1 MIITTLFYFPFVYLA
16 IVILKNYHLCYKIYR
31 FWAWSILLPIGIIP
45 SRKMKGK
52 LPEKNG
58 YIIVSNHTSQLDIV
72 VPYTLLG
79 EHFSFLAKKELKK
92 VPLFR
97 TNFRGMNVTVD
108 RKSLVSGMDSLTE
121 CSEKIGQGINMLIFP
136 EGTRSKKAPEMQRFK
151 GGAFK
156 LAISE
161 KIPIVPV
168 VFLDNYK
175 RLEGGKGL
183 FKSLGTPGFSRM
195 VILDPIETKGLTQK
209 DAESLMEKVHE
220 AISNELKL
228 KLASPQPSPKERE

>member
-1 MIITTLFYFPFVYLA
+1 MIITTLFYFPFVYTA
-16 IVILKNYHLCYKIYR
+16 IVILKNYDLCYKIYR
-31 FWAWSILLPIGIIP
+31 CWAWSILIPIGVIP
-45 SRKMKGK
+45 WRKMKGK

-72 VPYTLLG
+72 VPYTLFKH
-79 EHFSFLAKKELKK
+79 HFAFLAKRELAK
-92 VPLFR
+92 VPLFK

-108 RKSLVSGMDSLTE
+108 RKSLVSGMDSLTD
-121 CSEKIGQGINMLIFP
+121 CSEKISKEINVLIFP
-136 EGTRSKKAPEMQRFK
+136 EGTRSKKAPEMQKFK

-175 RLEGGKGL
+175 RLEGAKGF
-183 FKSLGTPGFSRM
+183 FKSMGTPGISRM
-195 VILDPIETKGLTQK
+195 VVLEPIETKGLTQK
-209 DAESLMEKVHE
+209 DAESLMEKVHNVI
-220 AISNELKL
+220 ASELKEN
-228 KLASPQPSPKERE
+228 S

>member
-16 IVILKNYHLCYKIYR
+16 IVVLKNYPLCYKIYR

-45 SRKMKGK
+45 LRKMKGK

-79 EHFSFLAKKELKK
+79 DHFSFLAKKELKK
-92 VPLFR
+92 VPLFK

-136 EGTRSKKAPEMQRFK
+136 EGTRSKKAPEMQKFK
-151 GGAFK
+151 ELWPWCLEPWFQSVGTSFPTMLRDSQSILRRRDACCRSRP
-156 LAISE
+156 LAD
-161 KIPIVPV
+161 PV
-168 VFLDNYK
+168 
-175 RLEGGKGL
+175 
-183 FKSLGTPGFSRM
+183 
-195 VILDPIETKGLTQK
+195 
-209 DAESLMEKVHE
+209 
-220 AISNELKL
+220 
-228 KLASPQPSPKERE
+228 